1 MQDIRINKVVIGTE
15 HEPFVIAEISGNHN
29 QSLEKA
35 LKIIDAAADSGAHA
49 VKLQTYTADTLTIN
63 VSHGEFFISD
73 SKSLW
78 KGRSLYDLYEE
89 AHTPWEWHKALFE
102 RAKERGMLCFS
113 TPFDE
118 KAVDFLESLDVPLYK
133 IASFENNH
141 IPLLKKIA
149 ATGKPIIMSTG
160 ISTLADIELAVQ
172 TLRSNGC
179 KDVVLLKCTSTYPA
193 TPEHTNIRTIPHMAQ
208 MFNCHVGL
216 SDHTM
221 GVGVAIG
228 AVAMGARVIEK
239 HFTIDRSEGGVDST
253 FSMEPAEFRTLV
265 DETKK
270 AFQSLGEVAYGILP
284 EELKS
289 LTFKRSLYIV
299 EDMLEGEILN
309 EKNLRII
316 RPGLGLAPKYLEQM
330 IGKKIN
336 CNVKKGTALT
346 FDLIGEL

>member
-63 VSHGEFFISD
+63 VDHGEFFISD

-89 AHTPWEWHKALFE
+89 AYTPWEWHKALFD

-118 KAVDFLESLDVPLYK
+118 TAVDFLESLDMPVYK

-149 ATGKPIIMSTG
+149 ATGKPVIMSTG
-160 ISTLADIELAVQ
+160 ISTLADIALAVQ

-179 KDVVLLKCTSTYPA
+179 KDIVLLKCTSTYPA
-193 TPEHTNIRTIPHMAQ
+193 TPENTNIRTIPHMAQ

-270 AFQSLGEVAYGILP
+270 AFQSLGEVTYGILP

-299 EDMLEGEILN
+299 EDMSEGEILT

-330 IGKKIN
+330 LGKKIN

-346 FDLIGEL
+346 FDLIG